1 MTDSM
6 LTRMAIASHN
16 FFRLKYTL
24 LPPWDELPPEA
35 QATGVEHAKALLGA
49 MDPMTDAMNDVWW
62 DQEPSERTPEFLWPR
77 LLAAAA
83 AGK

>member
-1 MTDSM
+1 M

-35 QATGVEHAKALLGA
+35 QATGVEHAKVLLEAAREPTGGMNVAAAELPYASPPDDYYRA
-49 MDPMTDAMNDVWW
+49 MID
-62 DQEPSERTPEFLWPR
+62 
-77 LLAAAA
+77 AAA